1 MVGVAFLALVG
12 YAVYNGV
19 RNTTPGA
26 RGLPAGAP
34 LPRFAAPAA
43 VGGPPGDANLNEDDR
58 GPGGRRRTPACDLHG
73 PRIVTICDY
82 FGRPLVLTFVFAGCS
97 ECVRQLDA
105 AERLR
110 RRFPGVGFVAVIVRD
125 ARRKAARL
133 VRSNGWHFP
142 VALDADGAVST
153 AYSVVVAP
161 TTVFAV
167 PGGIARST
175 AVGALSEA
183 GLGRRVRSLERAS
196 EEG

>member
-1 MVGVAFLALVG
+1 M
-12 YAVYNGV
+12 

-43 VGGPPGDANLNEDDR
+43 VGGPPGDANLAEDDR
-58 GPGGRRRTPACDLHG
+58 GPDGKRRTPACEVHG
-73 PRIVTICDY
+73 RRIVTICDS
-82 FGRPLVLTFVFAGCS
+82 FDRPLALMFVFARCPD
-97 ECVRQLDA
+97 CVRQLDA

-125 ARRKAARL
+125 SRRSAARL
-133 VRSNGWHFP
+133 VRSHGWRFP

-161 TTVFAV
+161 TTVFAA
-167 PGGIARST
+167 PGGIVRST
-175 AVGALSEA
+175 AVGELSGA
-183 GLGRRVRSLERAS
+183 GLARRARALAARSDGR
-196 EEG
+196 